1 MIFTIAIDSRRART
15 NARRR
20 ERGGTKP
27 ELNRGSAGAESPPE
41 VED

>member
-1 MIFTIAIDSRRART
+1 MIFTIATDSRRART

-20 ERGGTKP
+20 ERSGTKP
-27 ELNRGSAGAESPPE
+27 ELNRGSAGVESPPK